1 MQRIHGAPSVK
12 IGLFGNFGSG
22 NFGNDGSLEA
32 MINFLRSAK
41 PDAELVCIC
50 EDPAKV
56 QELFDIP
63 AIPIRSATRRFR
75 FVDRIPLARTALNL
89 LHTIVTARKFDILVA
104 PGTGLLD
111 DFSDSPWGMPTILA
125 SWCAGAR
132 LAGAK
137 IAFANIGAGP
147 IVHPLSRRLMKA
159 AARMAHYRSYRDFES
174 KEFLRSIGLDTR
186 RDPVY
191 PDLAFGLPSP
201 PARTVPLAQ
210 GTRATVGVGV
220 MRYYGWRGDKEQGA
234 DIYRTYLQKLVQF
247 VLWLLDNQ
255 FHVRLLIG
263 DDADQITIDDF
274 LNALAL
280 ARPDYPR
287 AAVIYRRAN
296 TLQDVMNQ
304 IADTS
309 FVVATRFHNVVS
321 ALKLRKPCISIGYA
335 RKFEVLMAEM
345 DLSEFCQHIE
355 RLDVELLIRQ
365 FEALLANQRL
375 HEQALDKVNKGYE
388 RSLSH
393 QEDVLLKSVLA

>member
-1 MQRIHGAPSVK
+1 MK

-50 EDPAKV
+50 EGPEKV

-63 AIPIRSATRRFR
+63 TIPIRSATRRFR
-75 FVDRIPLARTALNL
+75 FADRIPLARTALNL
-89 LHTIVTARKFDILVA
+89 LHTIVTARKFDVLVA

-111 DFSDSPWGMPTILA
+111 DFSDSPWGMPTILIF
-125 SWCAGAR
+125 WCAGAR
-132 LAGAK
+132 LTGAK

-174 KEFLRSIGLDTR
+174 KEFLQSIGLDTR

-201 PARTVPLAQ
+201 PARTVPLEQ
-210 GTRATVGVGV
+210 GARATVGVGV
-220 MRYYGWRGDKEQGA
+220 MRYHGWRGDKA
-234 DIYRTYLQKLVQF
+234 DVYRTYLQKLVQF

-263 DDADQITIDDF
+263 DDTDQIAIDDF
-274 LNALAL
+274 LIALSS

-287 AAVIYRRAN
+287 AAVVYQRAN

-309 FVVATRFHNVVS
+309 FVVATRFHNIVS

-345 DLSEFCQHIE
+345 DLSEFCQHTE

-365 FEALLANQRL
+365 FESLVANRKL
-375 HEQALDKVNKGYE
+375 HEQALDKVNKDYE